1 MYILTKHMKS
11 DKLSIWKKVII
22 MDKTVKSKKENRII
36 FICWLAYTAAYIGR
50 LNFNASIVSIVT
62 DLGIEKST
70 AGLVSSFF
78 FFAYGAGQL
87 VNGILSKKYNA
98 RIMIF
103 LSLIFSAVFN
113 LLMPLSNDISVMKFI
128 WLGNGIVQSV
138 LWSTLIKTLSEH
150 LSDKKLPKA
159 ILAMST
165 TVAIGTFVAYGI
177 SSVSALFGNWKVVF
191 YIATAVLTV
200 SAIIW
205 FVLFGKSPEKAIKSE
220 APKAIKEEKVKTSKP
235 VLIAL
240 FLAAFAGIA
249 NGFIKDGIN
258 TWVPSVLK
266 EEFDFSESFSILL
279 ALLLP
284 LVSTMGAAI
293 AKKVHEKIPSHAT
306 MNMIFY
312 IFSAILCSGILI
324 SLKFKSV
331 ISIMICFIC
340 VACGMSMINNVIT
353 SMFALDYRKLLNA
366 GFAAGL
372 LNTFCY
378 IGSTVTSYTLGSV
391 AENNGWNAVFIIMLV
406 VCLSAAAIC
415 LAGLLS
421 ERKMKKS

>member
-1 MYILTKHMKS
+1 MENKIN
-11 DKLSIWKKVII
+11 
-22 MDKTVKSKKENRII
+22 SKKENKII

-50 LNFNASIVSIVT
+50 LNFNASIVSIIS
-62 DLGIEKST
+62 DLGVEKST

-87 VNGILSKKYNA
+87 VNGILSKKYNPK
-98 RIMIF
+98 IMIF
-103 LSLIFSAVFN
+103 ISLISSAVFN
-113 LLMPLSNDISVMKFI
+113 VLMPLSNDISIMKYI

-138 LWSTLIKTLSEH
+138 LWSTLIKTLSEQ

-165 TVAIGTFVAYGI
+165 TVAVGTFIAYGI
-177 SSVSALFGNWKVVF
+177 SSISALFGNWKLVF
-191 YIATAVLTV
+191 YVATAVLII
-200 SAIIW
+200 SAFVW
-205 FVLFGKSPEKAIKSE
+205 FILYEKSPETVIRPEKA
-220 APKAIKEEKVKTSKP
+220 KEEKVKTAKP

-240 FLAAFAGIA
+240 FLAAFAGVA

-266 EEFDFSESFSILL
+266 DEFNFTETFSILL

-284 LVSTMGAAI
+284 LVSTMGATI
-293 AKKVHEKIPSHAT
+293 AKKVHEKISSHAT

-312 IFSAILCSGILI
+312 IFSALLCSGILI
-324 SLKFKSV
+324 SLKYKSAV
-331 ISIMICFIC
+331 AIMICFIC
-340 VACGMSMINNVIT
+340 VACGMAMINNVIT
-353 SMFALDYRKLLNA
+353 SMFALDYRKMLNA

-378 IGSTVTSYTLGSV
+378 IGSTITSYTLGSV
-391 AENNGWNAVFIIMLV
+391 AENKGWNAVFIIMLSVCIAAAV
-406 VCLSAAAIC
+406 VCF
-415 LAGLLS
+415 AGLIS
-421 ERKMKKS
+421 ERKMKKI